1 MKFGIHSQSLF
12 RKYLL
17 TLVAL
22 LSVIL
27 ILNAAINIYF
37 SFQANKDALLSLQKK
52 EALIASET
60 IGQFITDV
68 VRQIQLTTEIQSG
81 MAADESKNELYRL
94 FRQVPAISDAS
105 YLDSSGR
112 EQLRVSRLDLDV
124 IGSETDF
131 SRDPRFVAAKSKGIY
146 FGPVYFREQ
155 SEPYMTIAVAGSGAE
170 AGVVV
175 AELNL
180 KLIFDIVSRI
190 RVGKAGQAYVVD
202 PMGTLI
208 AHPNMSMVLRKTN
221 LNSLPA
227 IRGALA
233 NRVNPVQGGAAPI
246 TPSLEE
252 RDGLGAY
259 HDDPRLAGTATI
271 ADNLEGKQVLTAY
284 GIVAPL
290 DWFVFVEL
298 PVSEAYAPLYASV
311 ARAGLL
317 LLGALVLAFLASVF
331 LARKMVVPIQ
341 VLRRGAARI
350 GGGDL
355 SQRIS
360 IKTGDELEVLAD
372 QFNEMGER
380 LQQSYSGL
388 ERLVEERTA
397 ELQKRGNILRVTFD
411 NMVHGVVMFD
421 DQMRLSSWNRQ
432 FVKMLEIPASLLTSK
447 TLFRDFIR
455 FLAERGEYGQVNAEE
470 QFEQLTANAERHY
483 TFERTRP
490 NGTVLEIKHNPVP
503 GGGVVVIY
511 TDITERKRYEQALT
525 TARDQAEAASRTKSS
540 FLANMSHELRT
551 PLNAI
556 IGLTDML
563 VSNAARFGTE
573 KALEPLR
580 RVHRAGTHL
589 LGLIN
594 QILDLSKIEA
604 GKFELNF
611 ETVAISPLID
621 EVIGTARPLAEHNN
635 NRLSVECPKEFP
647 AIKTDA
653 MRLRQ
658 ILLNLLSNAC
668 KFTKAG
674 DVRLKV
680 SLDSHEDRQFVAFS
694 VVDTGIGMA
703 SDQIAKLFQEF
714 SQADS
719 STARQFGGTGLGLAI
734 TRHLCQMMG
743 GDVTVASEPG
753 KGSTFV
759 VRLPVD
765 GQRAAE
771 APSRLDEVSAIE
783 PQGGRVLVIDD
794 DPTAAELISGY
805 LRQAGFSV
813 ITAANG
819 REGLERAREDH
830 PIAITLDV
838 IMPDVDGWTILAELR
853 ADPQLAQIPVV
864 MATVVDERQQAMA
877 LGAIDHLTKPIDRNK
892 LIGTMQRFVASA
904 GPTRVLI
911 VEDDPMERDRIRS
924 WLEPQRWLIAEAENG
939 RAAFDRLSEAKPDLI
954 LLDLMMPDMDGF
966 QLLAQMQKHATL
978 REIPVIVITAI
989 DLSAEDHARLNSG
1002 IEMVLRKG
1010 SFSPDILVQRVRLAV
1025 DKTRR
1030 SQRLPEV
1037 AS

>member
-1 MKFGIHSQSLF
+1 MKFGMRSQSLF

-27 ILNAAINIYF
+27 ISSAAINVYF

-52 EALIASET
+52 EALIASAT
-60 IGQFITDV
+60 IGRFIAEV

-81 MAADESKNELYRL
+81 MEADESKNELYRL
-94 FRQVPAISDAS
+94 FRQVPAITDAS

-112 EQLRVSRLDLDV
+112 EQVRVSRLDLDV
-124 IGSETDF
+124 IGSQTDF

-170 AGVVV
+170 AGVTA

-180 KLIFDIVSRI
+180 KLIFDVVSRI

-208 AHPNMSMVLRKTN
+208 AHPNMSIVLRKSN
-221 LNSLPA
+221 LSSLPA

-233 NRVNPVQGGAAPI
+233 TRVNSAQGGAEPI
-246 TPSLEE
+246 APSLEE
-252 RDGLGAY
+252 REGLAPY
-259 HDDPRLAGTATI
+259 RDDPRLAGTATI
-271 ADNLEGKQVLTAY
+271 AENLEGKQVLTAY
-284 GIVAPL
+284 AIVGPL

-311 ARAGLL
+311 VRAGLL
-317 LLGALVLAFLASVF
+317 LLGALVLAFLASLF

-341 VLRRGAARI
+341 VLRQGAARI

-360 IKTGDELEVLAD
+360 IRTGDELEVLAD
-372 QFNEMGER
+372 QFNEMAER

-388 ERLVEERTA
+388 EKLVGDRTA
-397 ELQKRGNILRVTFD
+397 ELEKRGNILRVTFD
-411 NMVHGVVMFD
+411 NMAHGVVMFD
-421 DQMRLSSWNRQ
+421 DQMRLTSWNRQ
-432 FVKMLEIPASLLTSK
+432 FVQMLEIPAWLLTGK
-447 TLFRDFIR
+447 TLFGDFIR
-455 FLAERGEYGQVNAEE
+455 FLAERGEYGPVDAEE
-470 QFEQLTANAERHY
+470 QVQQLTANAERHY

-490 NGTVLEIKHNPVP
+490 NGSVLEIKHNPVP
-503 GGGVVVIY
+503 GGGMVVIY

-563 VSNAARFGTE
+563 LGNAARFGTD

-604 GKFELNF
+604 GKLELNF

-621 EVIGTARPLAEHNN
+621 EVIGTARPLAEHNK

-658 ILLNLLSNAC
+658 VLLNLLSNAC

-674 DVRLKV
+674 DVKLKV

-694 VVDTGIGMA
+694 VVDTGIGMT
-703 SDQIAKLFQEF
+703 SDQMTKLFQEF

-734 TRHLCQMMG
+734 TRRLCQMMG

-759 VRLPVD
+759 VRLPV
-765 GQRAAE
+765 AAE
-771 APSRLDEVSAIE
+771 RVADAPSRLDEGAAIE
-783 PQGGRVLVIDD
+783 SQSGRVLVIDD
-794 DPTAAELISGY
+794 DPTAGELISGY

-819 REGLERAREDH
+819 RDGLELAREYH

-838 IMPDVDGWTILAELR
+838 IMPDMDGWTILAELR
-853 ADPQLAQIPVV
+853 ADPQLAEIPVV
-864 MATVVDERQQAMA
+864 MATVVDERRQAMA
-877 LGAIDHLTKPIDRNK
+877 LGAIDHLTKPIDRDK
-892 LIGTMQRFVASA
+892 LIGIMRRFVTSA
-904 GPTRVLI
+904 GPTTVLI
-911 VEDDPMERDRIRS
+911 VEDDTTERDRIRS

-939 RAAFDRLSEAKPDLI
+939 RAALDRLAEAKPDLI

-966 QLLAQMQKHATL
+966 QLLTEMQKHAAL

-1010 SFSPDILVQRVRLAV
+1010 SFSPDILVERVRQAV

-1030 SQRLPEV
+1030 PHRLPEV